1 MSESVR
7 EQVARSNREFM
18 DAFARGDAARI
29 AAVYTP
35 DAMLMAS
42 GMDSITGA
50 DSIREFW
57 DGFIK
62 MGIQG
67 ARLETLELEDHGD
80 TAYEVG
86 RYTVMGE
93 GGAEVDRGKFV
104 VIWKEH
110 DGRFKIHRDIFNSS
124 LPAEG

>member
-7 EQVARSNREFM
+7 EQVERSNREFM